1 MKYIAIANPRI
12 STIDSGLMGHP
23 SRTVVISCKSTATPP
38 SEMTMIPSDPTND
51 RRHTDVVQEETP
63 PPEDVHQAYYEEVE
77 QVAPEGPAEGQ
88 IRLADDS
95 DGADPCAQFRQ
106 GCGGREE
113 HHADETTCQA
123 RS

>member
-1 MKYIAIANPRI
+1 M
-12 STIDSGLMGHP
+12 
-23 SRTVVISCKSTATPP
+23 
-38 SEMTMIPSDPTND
+38 
-51 RRHTDVVQEETP
+51 VQEEPP
-63 PPEDVHQAYYEEVE
+63 PPEDVHQADYEEVE

-113 HHADETTCQA
+113 HHADE
-123 RS
+123 RSAKPRLDGYHVGRLGQKQGSAEYYGGRNAKQYPENR